1 MSSLNVLNG
10 DGTHF
15 LSVSEGK
22 GLETLT
28 RVVVE
33 NSDSWAFL
41 WKWGIPVERGIER
54 RDGELPPSAG
64 VVLVRCVLL
73 V

>member
-41 WKWGIPVERGIER
+41 WKWVFLWKEELSGAMGSFHLVPV
-54 RDGELPPSAG
+54 SF
-64 VVLVRCVLL
+64 
-73 V
+73 